1 MIDLHTH
8 TTCSDGRASVG
19 ELLDEAQRIGLSVLS
34 ITDHNTIEAYRLLKD
49 PALRGR
55 FSGAILS
62 GVEFTTTYNGEV
74 IEVLG
79 YGFDPEIMSRLM
91 EGRVY
96 PFEEKQRRE
105 YVLIRDQYR
114 KIGVRFDEEGVV
126 YDPTK
131 NSSRYGF
138 QEEIARYP
146 ENERFFLDK
155 EDMTSRKG
163 FTRNEVYNPKSP
175 LYVDESS
182 LFLSLKDTVDI
193 IHRAGGRAF
202 LAHVYLYTPAIAD
215 SLIQMLDQY
224 PLDGLECFYS
234 AFTPEQRKD
243 LVELCRRRGLYMS
256 GGSDYHGPAKGEDN
270 LMLEKQQKLRMD
282 EQAVLRWVPA
292 GGNI

>member
-8 TTCSDGRASVG
+8 TTCSDGRAGVG
-19 ELLDEAQRIGLSVLS
+19 ELLDEAQRIGLSMLS
-34 ITDHNTIEAYRLLKD
+34 ITDHNTIEAYRQLKD
-49 PALRGR
+49 PALRSR
-55 FSGAILS
+55 FSGPILT

-79 YGFDPEIMSRLM
+79 YGFEPEVLQPLM

-105 YVLIRDQYR
+105 YVLIRDRYR
-114 KIGVRFDEEGVV
+114 QIGVRFDERGVV
-126 YDPTK
+126 YDPTT
-131 NSSRYGF
+131 NSSRHGF
-138 QEEIARYP
+138 QKEIARYP

-182 LFLSLKDTVDI
+182 LFLSLGDTI
-193 IHRAGGRAF
+193 SMIHEAGGLAF
-202 LAHVYLYTPAIAD
+202 LAHVHIYTPAIAGD
-215 SLIQMLDQY
+215 LIRMLDDY

-234 AFTPEQRKD
+234 AFTPRQIQE
-243 LVELCRRRGLYMS
+243 LTELCTQRGLYMS

-270 LMLEKQQKLRMD
+270 LMLEKQAKLHMD
-282 EQAVLRWVPA
+282 EQTVLRWAARGAVR
-292 GGNI
+292 